1 MTRRRRATPLP
12 WLGAILALYLTVPVA
27 VFLVRTAGAGRH
39 SLSTPGVVGALT
51 VSVIT
56 ATISAAVVAVLG
68 VPLAYLL
75 ARARG
80 RLAAAVGVAVQLPLA
95 LPPLMSGILLVQ
107 LVGPYT
113 PLGELF
119 GRRLT
124 DSMAGIVLAQ
134 TFVAAPFLVIAARS
148 AFAAI
153 EPAVLDHAA
162 TLGHRAAARF
172 WRVALPLAAP
182 GIGAG
187 LLLTW
192 LRAFGEYGATV
203 ILAYHPYTL
212 PVYTYVQ
219 FSGTGIPATR
229 AATVLGLAVAAAAT
243 ALGLLPRVR
252 RRPRA
257 TLPSPRPPAAAAPTP
272 VAFDVDVTAGTF
284 RVRAAHRSASHRLAI
299 LGPSGSGKTLT
310 LRAVAGLAGPGVG
323 PVSYGTRRVDQVA
336 CEDRR
341 IGYVPQGDALFGH
354 LTVWHQLRFGA
365 DADDRLAAHWLARL
379 HLTGL
384 EDRFP
389 AELSG
394 GQRQRVALAQALA
407 RAPELL
413 LLDEPFSA
421 LDAPVRSD
429 LRAELRRLQRDAGL
443 STVLVTH
450 DATEAAHLADEVVV
464 IAGGRV
470 LQAGR
475 LADVFA
481 APSSMEVAGLVGY
494 RNRGTGRVVAP
505 GRVAIGTVVL
515 DAETAGVVP
524 GEPVHWAV
532 RSEHVTLTVPE
543 GDRRGSG
550 SGVEGVVVDAFGLG
564 TTVSTVVDLG
574 GGAEIEL
581 IDPGGDVVA
590 PGTQCRIVVAPGA
603 LHLWAAGSPADASP
617 GDGGPGDGGRA
628 LSGSVPGPLQ

>member
-1 MTRRRRATPLP
+1 MTARRRATPLP
-12 WLGAILALYLTVPVA
+12 WLGAILALYLTVPVV
-27 VFLVRTAGAGRH
+27 VFLVRTARAGGH
-39 SLSTPGVVGALT
+39 GLSTPGVVGALT

-80 RLAAAVGVAVQLPLA
+80 RLAAAVGIAVQLPLA
-95 LPPLMSGILLVQ
+95 LPPLMGGILLVQ

-134 TFVAAPFLVIAARS
+134 TFVAAPFLVISARS
-148 AFAAI
+148 AFVAI
-153 EPAVLDHAA
+153 DPAVLDHAA

-257 TLPSPRPPAAAAPTP
+257 AVPPSSPPAAAAPTP
-272 VAFDVDVTAGTF
+272 VDFDVGLTAGTF
-284 RVRAAHRSASHRLAI
+284 RVQAAYRAASHRLAI

-323 PVSYGTRRVDQVA
+323 PVSYGNRRVDHVA
-336 CEDRR
+336 CEDRH
-341 IGYVPQGDALFGH
+341 IGYVPQGHGLFAH
-354 LTVWHQLRFGA
+354 LTVWRQLCFGVGA
-365 DADDRLAAHWLARL
+365 DPHLAAYWLARL
-379 HLTGL
+379 HLSGL
-384 EDRFP
+384 EDRYP

-407 RAPELL
+407 RAPEIL

-429 LRAELRRLQRDAGL
+429 LRSEFRRLQRDAGL

-450 DATEAAHLADEVVV
+450 DAAEAAHLADEVVV
-464 IAGGRV
+464 IASGQV

-481 APSSMEVAGLVGY
+481 APASMEVAGLVGF
-494 RNRGTGRVVAP
+494 RNRGTGLVAAP
-505 GRVAIGTVVL
+505 GRVAIGAAVL
-515 DAETAGVVP
+515 DADTSGLAP
-524 GEPVHWAV
+524 GDPVDWAV
-532 RSEHVTLTVPE
+532 RSEHAALAAPDT
-543 GDRRGSG
+543 RGGG
-550 SGVEGVVVDAFGLG
+550 SVEGVVVDAFDLG
-564 TTVSTVVDLG
+564 AAVSTVVDLG
-574 GGAEIEL
+574 GGAEIEVF
-581 IDPGGDVVA
+581 DPAGQVVA
-590 PGTQCRIVVAPGA
+590 PGMPCRVVVAPDA
-603 LHLWAAGSPADASP
+603 LRLWAGGT
-617 GDGGPGDGGRA
+617 GDGDQA
-628 LSGSVPGPLQ
+628 LSGSVAGPLQ